1 MGRFVRVPRGNLA
14 ADEVVSQAWK
24 PGASSGLM
32 IILGYPGQLII
43 EGDLGP
49 LRLLVPRDDPIPVRC
64 LCVSAL

>member
-43 EGDLGP
+43 ECDLSVRFVSWFLAMIP
-49 LRLLVPRDDPIPVRC
+49 FLYVVCASVP
-64 LCVSAL
+64 